1 MMREAMMETAK
12 DKKKDQDKAAKK
24 KEHVC
29 TICGRPSPLTICHAC
44 EDKVRGEMLEHQH
57 GIHKAGRTDSGR
69 R

>member
-1 MMREAMMETAK
+1 MESTK
-12 DKKKDQDKAAKK
+12 NKESGSNDEVKK

-57 GIHKAGRTDSGR
+57 DVNKAGRTDSGR